1 MFLSK
6 MANPIVDW
14 AKKHLLLSTALVIL
28 LAYALFEVLS
38 GWIVFCRDAYV
49 TSDLVIIAPEVSG
62 PMLSLDVV
70 NDQIVNAGALLFSI
84 DPKPFQIEVDRQSA
98 ALDLAQAN
106 LRRTQDQLA
115 LAASDI
121 AAKRAEYEDAAKNRQ
136 RAVELASSGALAQEA
151 LDAVQRAFQVSLANL
166 DRAQAAKA
174 VAEQEISVQRV
185 TVKQTEAALARAAY
199 ELSRTQVRSPTG
211 GRVAPFQLRPGSYL
225 EAGRPVMALVTE
237 EDWRVVANLTERHL
251 SGLQPGKRVWFTV
264 GSDPWQ
270 IHTGRVRSIAPGI
283 ARSPSGVSVLPYVQP
298 NTDWIR
304 LPRRFPV
311 EINLGDLP
319 SRKRLF
325 MGGDATVWWIN
336 G

>member
-1 MFLSK
+1 
-6 MANPIVDW
+6 MANPIVGW

-49 TSDLVIIAPEVSG
+49 MSDVVIIAPEVNG

-70 NDQIVNAGALLFSI
+70 NDQIVKAGALLFTI

-98 ALDLAQAN
+98 ALDLARAN

-115 LAASDI
+115 LATSDI
-121 AAKRAEYEDAAKNRQ
+121 AAKQAEYEDATKNRQ
-136 RAVELASSGALAQEA
+136 RAVELASSGALAQET
-151 LDAVQRAFQVSLANL
+151 LDTVQRAFQVSLAGL

-174 VAEQEISVQRV
+174 VAEQEISVQHV
-185 TVKQTEAALARAAY
+185 TVKQMEAAVAKATY

-237 EDWRVVANLTERHL
+237 EDWRVVANITERHL

-270 IHTGRVRSIAPGI
+270 IHTGRVRSIAPGV
-283 ARSPSGVSVLPYVQP
+283 ARSASGVSALPYVQP

-325 MGGDATVWWIN
+325 MGSDATVWWIN
-336 G
+336 R